1 MYPIMTTLGVWQ
13 RPKCGFLQGPKQFI
27 ITTVKTLNCDFP
39 YDIFYVINI
48 HRQLVGDIGNIEI
61 GNIGWCIDVSYISV
75 HLYYRA
81 LFLEWTIH
89 MDFCHILAIYWLSVI
104 SFPSSGG
111 VEHFC
116 LRPPPF
122 SARSRL
128 FVHHK
133 YLRLLSTARPGSQ
146 TFKINK

>member
-1 MYPIMTTLGVWQ
+1 MWVSTGTKTVYNHNSQNSQLRLSLWHFSCYQYSQAAGRWYWQHRDWQYRLMY
-13 RPKCGFLQGPKQFI
+13 RCI
-27 ITTVKTLNCDFP
+27 IYLRSSILSST
-39 YDIFYVINI
+39 
-48 HRQLVGDIGNIEI
+48 
-61 GNIGWCIDVSYISV
+61 
-75 HLYYRA
+75 
-81 LFLEWTIH
+81 FLEWTIH

-133 YLRLLSTARPGSQ
+133 YLRLLST
-146 TFKINK
+146 TFNSSHIAFTKKL